1 MLHVQLFDEFYGH
14 WHGPEGGPFLPVQS
28 AVSSHPIGPIE
39 VTEISVLGHIR
50 SQQAG
55 QFFEPTAMLVAL
67 SEIRQF
73 ICYCIGPFM
82 ITSPFKV
89 FLSELFYADVAAL
102 LRNRHKT
109 GVQSIIDFALHCS
122 RAFCVPGSGGGVLHI
137 AILVELYVPDISPFV
152 EVRLA

>member
-1 MLHVQLFDEFYGH
+1 MLHVQLFDKFYGH

-55 QFFEPTAMLVAL
+55 QFFEPTAMLVTL

-73 ICYCIGPFM
+73 IRIPVQIEQLRGLHTVHVAFNQFP
-82 ITSPFKV
+82 V
-89 FLSELFYADVAAL
+89 VVGSERSMDV
-102 LRNRHKT
+102 RIR
-109 GVQSIIDFALHCS
+109 VIFIICFQNPSSVAI
-122 RAFCVPGSGGGVLHI
+122 VLG
-137 AILVELYVPDISPFV
+137 
-152 EVRLA
+152 RL